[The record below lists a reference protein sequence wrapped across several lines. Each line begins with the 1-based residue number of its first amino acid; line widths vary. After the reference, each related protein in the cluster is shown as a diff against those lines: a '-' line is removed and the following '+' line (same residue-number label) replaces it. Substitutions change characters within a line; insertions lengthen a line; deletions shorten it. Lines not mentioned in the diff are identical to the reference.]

1 MKIMSRIRSRPLPLL
16 GLLLVSQ
23 VGLMTACTSQLQRL
37 KDTKQCSECD
47 LRKADLRGLDLQG
60 ANLQAAD
67 LKFTNL
73 AGAQLRGADLGFAD
87 LTNAKIIEEQLQQAL
102 LCSTTLPDG
111 SKSKNC

>member
-1 MKIMSRIRSRPLPLL
+1 MKIMSRIRSRPLPVL

-67 LKFTNL
+67 LKFANL
-73 AGAQLRGADLGFAD
+73 AG
-87 LTNAKIIEEQLQQAL
+87 TNLQKANL
-102 LCSTTLPDG
+102 
-111 SKSKNC
+111 